1 MMVITMDKF
10 IEKNNY
16 IRLDELNRQNFF
28 KDLLIKCHEKNLLEN
43 LTLEK
48 LNYERLNILK
58 TQLAYYTKDS
68 SSSVM
73 VEVAE
78 SILECIDYTIGI
90 YLKTF
95 ENIDLLLEYLKT
107 TKLFDIFIS
116 GQDLIKENIV
126 EGNSLLSKIQNNK
139 LKVSNFSYNDTIDYG
154 IPLFFK
160 EYKYFYSAHETPGS
174 IDYQLFVA
182 DLNTIGIEYIND
194 YLKILTLENDFCNN
208 FNTDDINELLQGYDK
223 HCDELLINIFEL
235 ILINSLGSII
245 CDKDVKMLN
254 ITNLDRVQI
263 KSKLSHLSSEE
274 LDEELLNYSK
284 DCCLALDIK
293 DDELIK
299 YIKKS
304 TIKIAP
310 LIKESLAL
318 NKLET
323 LFISFTSNDNHDEIL
338 EYIDGK
344 KSSNTY
350 FRNLTK
356 KIMACPLSMDKVQL
370 IKNNIHSL
378 VDLIDILEA
387 ECLYENEFYDLFKN
401 LSQFEVALL
410 LKSLPG
416 STFEIN
422 CEKEWY
428 LKFSEY
434 FSCLSEEN
442 QNVIRNLEKQIKLA

>member
-1 MMVITMDKF
+1 MDKF

-16 IRLDELNRQNFF
+16 IRLDELNEQNFF

-58 TQLAYYTKDS
+58 TQLTYYTKDS

-73 VEVAE
+73 VEIAE

-95 ENIDLLLEYLKT
+95 ENIDFLLKYLNT

-116 GQDLIKENIV
+116 GQDLIKEKIV
-126 EGNSLLSKIQNNK
+126 EGNALLSKIQKNK

-160 EYKYFYSAHETPGS
+160 EYRYFYSAHETPGS
-174 IDYQLFVA
+174 IDYQLFTT
-182 DLNTIGIEYIND
+182 DLNNIGIEYIND
-194 YLKILTLENDFCNN
+194 YLKILLLENNFCNN
-208 FNTDDINELLQGYDK
+208 FNIDDINELLQGYDK

-245 CDKDVKMLN
+245 CDKDVTILN

-274 LDEELLNYSK
+274 LDKNLLNYSVQ
-284 DCCLALDIK
+284 CCLMLDITDK
-293 DDELIK
+293 ELIN

-304 TIKIAP
+304 IIKIAP

-323 LFISFTSNDNHDEIL
+323 IFISFISNDNYGEIL

-344 KSSNTY
+344 KLSNTY
-350 FRNLTK
+350 FRNLIK
-356 KIMACPLSMDKVQL
+356 KIMECPLSIDKVKL

-378 VDLIDILEA
+378 EDLIDILEGN
-387 ECLYENEFYDLFKN
+387 CLYENEFYDLFKN
-401 LSQFEVALL
+401 LSQLEIALL
-410 LKSLPG
+410 FKNLTDS
-416 STFEIN
+416 SFEN
-422 CEKEWY
+422 NYDKEWH

-442 QNVIRNLEKQIKLA
+442 QKIIKNLEEQIKLA

>member
-1 MMVITMDKF
+1 MIMDKF
-10 IEKNNY
+10 IEKINY
-16 IRLDELNRQNFF
+16 IRLDELNEQNFF
-28 KDLLIKCHEKNLLEN
+28 KDLLIKCHEKNLLEASM
-43 LTLEK
+43 LEK

-58 TQLAYYTKDS
+58 IQLTYYTKDS

-73 VEVAE
+73 VEIAE

-95 ENIDLLLEYLKT
+95 ENIDFLLNHLKT
-107 TKLFDIFIS
+107 TKLFDIFIT
-116 GQDLIKENIV
+116 GQDLIKEKIV
-126 EGNSLLSKIQNNK
+126 EGNALLSEIQKNK

-160 EYKYFYSAHETPGS
+160 EYRYFYSAHETPGS
-174 IDYQLFVA
+174 IDYQLFVS
-182 DLNTIGIEYIND
+182 DLNNIGIEYIND
-194 YLKILTLENDFCNN
+194 YLKILLLENDFCNN
-208 FNTDDINELLQGYDK
+208 FNIDNISELLHGYDK

-245 CDKDVKMLN
+245 CDKDVTTLN

-274 LDEELLNYSK
+274 LEEELLNYSK
-284 DCCLALDIK
+284 ECCIILDIR
-293 DDELIK
+293 DNALID

-304 TIKIAP
+304 IIKIAP

-323 LFISFTSNDNHDEIL
+323 IFISFISNNNHDEII

-350 FRNLTK
+350 FRHLTK

-370 IKNNIHSL
+370 IKTNIHSL
-378 VDLIDILEA
+378 EDLIDILEA

-401 LSQFEVALL
+401 LSQFEIALL
-410 LKSLPG
+410 LKRLPD
-416 STFEIN
+416 SIFEN
-422 CEKEWY
+422 DYEKDWH

-442 QNVIRNLEKQIKLA
+442 QKIIKNLEEQIKLA

>member
-1 MMVITMDKF
+1 MDKF
-10 IEKNNY
+10 IEKNNC
-16 IRLDELNRQNFF
+16 IRLDELNEQNFF
-28 KDLLIKCHEKNLLEN
+28 KDLLIKCHEKNLLED

-58 TQLAYYTKDS
+58 TQLTYYTKDS

-73 VEVAE
+73 LEIAE

-95 ENIDLLLEYLKT
+95 ENIDFLLKYLNT

-116 GQDLIKENIV
+116 GQDLINEKIV
-126 EGNSLLSKIQNNK
+126 EGNALLSKIQKNK

-174 IDYQLFVA
+174 IDYQLFAA
-182 DLNTIGIEYIND
+182 DLNKIGIEYISD
-194 YLKILTLENDFCNN
+194 YLKILLLENDFCNN
-208 FNTDDINELLQGYDK
+208 FNIDDINELLQGYDK

-235 ILINSLGSII
+235 ILINLLGSSI
-245 CDKDVKMLN
+245 CDKDVTILN
-254 ITNLDRVQI
+254 ITNLDRMQI
-263 KSKLSHLSSEE
+263 KSKLSNLSSEE
-274 LDEELLNYSK
+274 LEEELLNYSVQ
-284 DCCLALDIK
+284 CCLILDITDK
-293 DDELIK
+293 ELIN

-304 TIKIAP
+304 IIKIAP
-310 LIKESLAL
+310 FIKESLAL

-323 LFISFTSNDNHDEIL
+323 IFISFISNDNHGEIL

-344 KSSNTY
+344 KLSNTY

-356 KIMACPLSMDKVQL
+356 KIMECPLSIDKVKL

-378 VDLIDILEA
+378 EDLIDILEGN
-387 ECLYENEFYDLFKN
+387 CLYENEFYDLFKN
-401 LSQFEVALL
+401 LSQLEIALL
-410 LKSLPG
+410 FKNLTDS
-416 STFEIN
+416 SFEN
-422 CEKEWY
+422 NYDKEWH

-442 QNVIRNLEKQIKLA
+442 QKIIKNLEEQIKLA

>member
-1 MMVITMDKF
+1 MDKF

-16 IRLDELNRQNFF
+16 IRLDELNEQSFF
-28 KDLLIKCHEKNLLEN
+28 KDLLIKCHEKNLLED

-58 TQLAYYTKDS
+58 TQLTYYTKDS

-73 VEVAE
+73 IEVAE

-95 ENIDLLLEYLKT
+95 ENIDFLLKYLNT
-107 TKLFDIFIS
+107 TKLFDIFTT
-116 GQDLIKENIV
+116 GQDLIKKKTV
-126 EGNSLLSKIQNNK
+126 EGNSLLSEIQKNK

-160 EYKYFYSAHETPGS
+160 EYRYFYSAHETPGS
-174 IDYQLFVA
+174 IDYQLFAA
-182 DLNTIGIEYIND
+182 DLNNIGIEYIND
-194 YLKILTLENDFCNN
+194 YLKTLLLENDFCNN
-208 FNTDDINELLQGYDK
+208 FNIDDINELLQGYDK
-223 HCDELLINIFEL
+223 HCDELLINVFEL

-245 CDKDVKMLN
+245 CDKDVKTLN

-263 KSKLSHLSSEE
+263 KSRLSHLSSEE
-274 LDEELLNYSK
+274 LEEKLLNYSK
-284 DCCLALDIK
+284 ECCIILDIR
-293 DDELIK
+293 DNELID

-304 TIKIAP
+304 IIKIAP

-323 LFISFTSNDNHDEIL
+323 IFVSFISNDNHNEIV

-350 FRNLTK
+350 FRHLTE
-356 KIMACPLSMDKVQL
+356 KIIACPLSIDKVQL

-378 VDLIDILEA
+378 EDLIDILGA
-387 ECLYENEFYDLFKN
+387 DCLYENEFYDLFQN
-401 LSQFEVALL
+401 LSQFEIALL
-410 LKSLPG
+410 FKNLTAS
-416 STFEIN
+416 SFESDY
-422 CEKEWY
+422 EKEWQ

-434 FSCLSEEN
+434 FSSLSEEN
-442 QNVIRNLEKQIKLA
+442 QKVIRNLEEQIKLA

>member
-1 MMVITMDKF
+1 MDKF

-16 IRLDELNRQNFF
+16 IRLDELTEESFF
-28 KDLLIKCHEKNLLEN
+28 KELLIKCHEKNLLE
-43 LTLEK
+43 TSYLEK

-58 TQLAYYTKDS
+58 TQLTYYTKDS

-73 VEVAE
+73 IEIAE
-78 SILECIDYTIGI
+78 SILDCIDYTIGI

-95 ENIDLLLEYLKT
+95 ENIDFLLKDLKQ
-107 TKLFDIFIS
+107 TKLFNIFIN
-116 GQDLIKENIV
+116 GQDLIKEKIV
-126 EGNSLLSKIQNNK
+126 EGKELLSEIQKNK

-160 EYKYFYSAHETPGS
+160 EYRYFYSAHETPGS

-182 DLNTIGIEYIND
+182 QLNNIGIKYIND
-194 YLKILTLENDFCNN
+194 YLKILSLENDFCNN
-208 FNTDDINELLQGYDK
+208 FDIDHINELLKGYDK
-223 HCDELLINIFEL
+223 NCDDLLINIFEL
-235 ILINSLGSII
+235 TLINSLGSII
-245 CDKDVKMLN
+245 CDKNVTMLN
-254 ITNLDRVQI
+254 ITDLDRELI
-263 KSKLSHLSSEE
+263 KNKLSSLSSEE
-274 LDEELLNYSK
+274 LLEELFNYTK
-284 DCCLALDIK
+284 KCCLMLNIRDN
-293 DDELIK
+293 ELIN

-323 LFISFTSNDNHDEIL
+323 IFISFNSNNNQEEIID
-338 EYIDGK
+338 YIDGK

-356 KIMACPLSMDKVQL
+356 KIMACPLSIDKIQL

-378 VDLIDILEA
+378 EDLIDILEG
-387 ECLYENEFYDLFKN
+387 ECLYGNEFYDLFKN
-401 LSQFEVALL
+401 LSQLEIALL
-410 LKSLPG
+410 LKNIPYSN
-416 STFEIN
+416 FESEY
-422 CEKEWY
+422 EKEWH
-428 LKFSEY
+428 LKLSKY

-442 QNVIRNLEKQIKLA
+442 QKVIRNLEEQIKLA